1 MIRRFYDWFWPFI
14 GVTLF
19 AYIVKYSVNVWH
31 FFTAHIWQ
39 LQQFDHSFMI
49 KWVQLNS
56 WCWRI
61 VKFYILFIV
70 IWYLWDWIRGYAL
83 LDFFSYQLRFFLL
96 RNTARNTDQ
105 TFDKSGQKRANRS
118 ICSTKMRYSWL
129 KPHNITIS
137 VRLSANQNTSKIV
150 RERVIY
156 GLGDDEITVIS
167 WLNRCKLWPL
177 KGRHWELDQNSSR
190 YIRIIGHKD

>member
-1 MIRRFYDWFWPFI
+1 
-14 GVTLF
+14 
-19 AYIVKYSVNVWH
+19 
-31 FFTAHIWQ
+31 
-39 LQQFDHSFMI
+39 
-49 KWVQLNS
+49 
-56 WCWRI
+56 
-61 VKFYILFIV
+61 
-70 IWYLWDWIRGYAL
+70 
-83 LDFFSYQLRFFLL
+83 
-96 RNTARNTDQ
+96 
-105 TFDKSGQKRANRS
+105 
-118 ICSTKMRYSWL
+118 MRYSWL